1 VEWLFGCLV
10 ISMSLGRNW
19 LGRTVALVAMVGAG
33 AVAQDRA
40 HLGLQSE
47 FGSYVEAGVPF
58 FTQTVDA
65 RKFGTEAKPDNLT
78 PRGIVVPAGNGVF
91 GCFDPDLLRW
101 ALVWKQTEGGEYLT
115 MDGMAS
121 GSYRLPNRKAAA
133 GQKELPRP
141 LGEPLLAMP
150 LLPGVGS
157 DGVPMTDPRERGNAE
172 VGELGLGPVPPAIG
186 RFSGI
191 RREGSTARLEYE
203 VSGVP
208 VVERLVSEG
217 AGVARLIEVG
227 VRKGPLR
234 LRTGAGPDEWLRLE
248 ASSRPSFHRVSIS
261 VNGSVHVA
269 GCAPFGE
276 RVSAVRRWSEVV
288 IPGAVQISTRS
299 AAWVFDDIP
308 LPIPNPW
315 RRNVRPVDL
324 EFLDE
329 ARAAVLTFDGDLWIV
344 AGLGSDQASWRRFA
358 SGFNEPQSLCIQRGA
373 IHVFDRNGII
383 RVTDSDGDGEADWYE
398 NFSNIVAQS
407 AETRNY
413 PMDLIAANDGGFYVA
428 LGGQI
433 GSTIGRNNG
442 VVAKVSADGA
452 SYRIVASGFRQP
464 YLGYDA
470 DTGTLTASDQQ
481 GNWKPA
487 TPVYRVED
495 GSYYGFQPEK
505 FGANARHPAPIAPP
519 EVWIPH
525 FVNQSGASQVWLKRR
540 EGGRVEMAGL
550 NGALIHIGYGRPE
563 IFSVLLD
570 HERQQGVIVPVLGGF
585 PSGLL
590 NGRVHPRDGKLYL
603 AGFQIFGSTGSRVG
617 GIYRVRP
624 GGVSDVLPREVV
636 AERRGILMRFDVEL
650 PKDVACD
657 VGRYSIDR
665 WNYRQTHQYGSGNY
679 RTDRD
684 EAGQEALDVSSVTLS
699 QDGRSLFIGIPGMGI
714 SHSLRLTYRAPVAGV
729 DRVENVYL
737 TVRGLSELDLRRR
750 GFISNEVDLTLRDG
764 AKLSGKAVEP
774 SAALGREV
782 ALRVGCVGCH
792 GIGDPTLAVAA
803 GPSGGAKTA
812 MGPSWIGL
820 WGAKRVFT
828 DGTELRSVDAAY
840 LRESILDPARR
851 VQLGYDME
859 RTGVGMPSYLGV
871 LKEHE
876 IESLVLFIQT
886 LRK

>member
-1 VEWLFGCLV
+1 MNRRVV
-10 ISMSLGRNW
+10 
-19 LGRTVALVAMVGAG
+19 
-33 AVAQDRA
+33 AVAFFMAFLAIGFAQEKG
-40 HLGLQSE
+40 HLALNSE

-65 RKFGTEAKPDNLT
+65 RKFGTEPLADNLT
-78 PRGIVVPAGNGVF
+78 PRGIIVPGGHGVF

-101 ALVWKQTEGGEYLT
+101 AVIWKQTEDGEYLT

-121 GSYRLPNRKAAA
+121 GSYRLPNRKAAS

-141 LGEPLLAMP
+141 LGRPLLVMP
-150 LLPGVGS
+150 LLPGVGV
-157 DGVPMTDPRERGNAE
+157 GEALLKDPRERGAAE
-172 VGELGLGPVPPAIG
+172 VGEVGLGPLPHEVG

-191 RREGSTARLEYE
+191 RREGTTARLEYT
-203 VSGVP
+203 VGGVA
-208 VVERLVSEG
+208 VIERFVADEAGVER
-217 AGVARLIEVG
+217 RIEVG
-227 VRKGPLR
+227 PRSSPVL
-234 LRTGAGPDEWLRLE
+234 LRTGAGPEAWLRLT
-248 ASSRPSFHRVSIS
+248 ASSESTAHRVRM
-261 VNGSVHVA
+261 GSDGGVRVDAVA
-269 GCAPFGE
+269 LPTS
-276 RVSAVRRWSEVV
+276 RVAVVPRWPEVV
-288 IPGAVQISTRS
+288 VGGAVQGAKRD
-299 AAWVFDDIP
+299 AAWVFDDVP
-308 LPIPNPW
+308 LPMPNPW

-324 EFLDE
+324 EYFE
-329 ARAAVLTFDGDLWIV
+329 TGRAAVLTFDGDVWLV
-344 AGLGSDQASWRRFA
+344 EGLGSDQARWRRFA
-358 SGFNEPQSLCIQRGA
+358 SGLNEPQSLCVQGGLL
-373 IHVFDRNGII
+373 HVFDRNGIV
-383 RVTDSDGDGEADWYE
+383 RLQDLDGDGEADWYE

-413 PMDLIAANDGGFYVA
+413 PMDLIAAKDGGFFVA

-442 VVAKVSADGA
+442 VVAKVSADGM
-452 SYRIVASGFRQP
+452 SYRVVASGFRQP

-470 DTGTLTASDQQ
+470 ETGVLTASDQQ

-495 GSYYGFQPEK
+495 GGYYGFQPEK

-525 FVNQSGASQVWLKRR
+525 FVNQSGASQVWLKGR
-540 EGGRVEMAGL
+540 EGRVPAMAGL

-563 IFSVLLD
+563 IFTVLLD
-570 HERQQGVIVPVLGGF
+570 RERQQGAVVPVLGGF

-590 NGRVHPRDGKLYL
+590 NGRMSPADGRLYL

-624 GGVSDVLPREVV
+624 GGVKDVLPREVV
-636 AERRGILMRFDVEL
+636 AERRGILMRFDAEL
-650 PKDVACD
+650 PRALVKD
-657 VGRYSIDR
+657 VGRYSVDR

-684 EAGQEALDVSSVTLS
+684 EPGQEALGVSSVTVS
-699 QDGRSLFIGIPGMGI
+699 EDGRSLFLGIPGMGL
-714 SHSLRLTYRAPVAGV
+714 SHSLRLTYRAPMEGV

-737 TVRGLSELDLRRR
+737 TVRGLSELELKQR
-750 GFISNEVDLTLRDG
+750 GFASNAVDLTLREG
-764 AKLSGKAVEP
+764 AGLGGGSVEP
-774 SAALGREV
+774 SAVLGREV
-782 ALRVGCVGCH
+782 AVRVGCVGCH
-792 GIGDPTLAVAA
+792 GIGDPTLAVAVA
-803 GPSGGAKTA
+803 GAGAVGGAKTA
-812 MGPSWIGL
+812 MGPSWVGL

-840 LRESILDPARR
+840 VRESILDPARR
-851 VQLGYDME
+851 VQVGYDME

-876 IESLVLFIQT
+876 IESLVLFIRT